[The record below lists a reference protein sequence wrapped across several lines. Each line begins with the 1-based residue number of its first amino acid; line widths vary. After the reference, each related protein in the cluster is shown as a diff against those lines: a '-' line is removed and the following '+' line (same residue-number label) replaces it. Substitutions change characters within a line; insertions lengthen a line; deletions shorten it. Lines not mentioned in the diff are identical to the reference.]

1 MNTVTDPRRLKKQ
14 MADWLLAI
22 LYSPYFARRQNTLDS
37 LINRNMQLQES
48 PYQCFTYKGEY
59 FGPLYSKPIPRPK
72 LHPELH
78 PEMAAYIEERARVD
92 AEEVPFINNY
102 ITKVLNSSPSFN
114 DWLKLLP
121 DCMKAPVYELLANE
135 QSQPDQLT
143 DEQVAQILAEYDVSI
158 QKMKQRMATNL
169 ILN

>member
-22 LYSPYFARRQNTLDS
+22 LYNPYFTRQQNTLDS
-37 LINRNMQLQES
+37 LINRNMRLQES

-59 FGPLYSKPIPRPK
+59 YGPLYSKPILRPK

-78 PEMAAYIEERARVD
+78 PEMVAFVEERSRVNV
-92 AEEVPFINNY
+92 EEMPYITNY
-102 ITKVLNSSPSFN
+102 ITKVLNSSDSYN

-121 DCMKAPVYELLANE
+121 DCMKAPVYELLASE

-143 DEQVAQILAEYDVSI
+143 NECVAQILAEHDVSI